1 MKIYPNDFKKARDIE
16 YNIFYGIMIGALL
29 CICCCVSIIGIIT
42 YIYDNDIYDN
52 DISSSESF

>member
-29 CICCCVSIIGIIT
+29 CICCCVSIIVIIT
-42 YIYDNDIYDN
+42 YIYDN